1 MGRLTSLLSF
11 LLSLEMHLLM
21 GALRLPKTELILSM
35 LALGLKRGWFM
46 WARFDIIDF
55 SDL

>member
-11 LLSLEMHLLM
+11 LLSLEMHLLI

-35 LALGLKRGWFM
+35 LALGLKRG
-46 WARFDIIDF
+46 
-55 SDL
+55 